1 MCRNLILLLSAGF
14 LWACGGPSWSTVDE
28 PYVQDT
34 AYLQY
39 EAMIRDFLV
48 GKRISS
54 LARIMAPDDVPSDN
68 CVLLIYH
75 GMDCG
80 SCLDAGFASV
90 ERLRNKGVPCVTVA
104 IDANVSEAQQ
114 RYGYY
119 DYIYTDRGDLLRREL
134 KYVNTPILLL
144 LDDSLRIVD
153 MYKPASGTEVAATRF
168 EQTVR
173 AVRPAAGQ

>member
-1 MCRNLILLLSAGF
+1 MFRNFILLLGAGF
-14 LWACGGPSWSTVDE
+14 LGACGGPSRSTVGE
-28 PYVQDT
+28 RQAQDT

-48 GKRISS
+48 GKRLSS
-54 LARIMAPDDVPSDN
+54 LAKIMAPDDVPPAH

-80 SCLDAGFASV
+80 SCLDAGFASLG
-90 ERLRNKGVPCVTVA
+90 RLRNERVPCVVVA
-104 IDANVSEAQQ
+104 IDANVSEVQQ

-119 DYIYTDRGDLLRREL
+119 DYIYTDRGDWLRREL

-144 LDDSLRIVD
+144 LDDSLQIVD

-168 EQTVR
+168 EQTAR
-173 AVRPAAGQ
+173 ALRAAGR